1 MQFFLPTAAMFFLI
15 FVQLR
20 FRSINYSF
28 KGLPFFHFVSHKIS
42 QLNFLLFFHSQND
55 NEENDREGKS
65 DLSENLDE
73 ISGDD
78 ELRLTSTDNDENDE
92 DGEDDDDAKK
102 SKAKKKKKEKKKKR
116 KKDKEEKREKRKK
129 RKELESHISLAQRIA
144 DRDRGRDHRDR
155 DRDRSRRSSS
165 RDRYKRSSRY
175 A

>member
-1 MQFFLPTAAMFFLI
+1 MCNCGFDQLITDLRDYHFFT
-15 FVQLR
+15 VR
-20 FRSINYSF
+20 
-28 KGLPFFHFVSHKIS
+28 HTIS
-42 QLNFLLFFHSQND
+42 QLKIFLFHSQND
-55 NEENDREGKS
+55 NEENDRDGKS
-65 DLSENLDE
+65 DFSENLDE

-92 DGEDDDDAKK
+92 DGEDDDDTKK

-144 DRDRGRDHRDR
+144 DRDRGRDRDR
-155 DRDRSRRSSS
+155 DRDRPRRSSS

-175 A
+175 VHMIILPMP